1 MSFVLKIKRRS
12 RVPYYKYKAKD
23 LKGEVHKGSILLDDP
38 QALFAHLKEQQLFCI
53 SYKIGVQKKK
63 KIKKLKTKMLVIL
76 SRQMTTMLNSG
87 ISIIKCIGILHEQA
101 EDKFL
106 KSVLFKLYSEIQK
119 GNPLSRILREQG
131 QTFPDL
137 FIAMVEAGEKSG
149 SLDEAFE
156 KLAIHYEKEKELEEK
171 IKNAM
176 IYPIIL
182 GIVSIGVLLILLL
195 YVVPNF
201 FTLFTDMLDTL
212 PWSTK
217 FLLALSQFLI
227 NYWGMIILGIGVLVV
242 GFFAMGDQPWLKKRK
257 EYLYFH
263 LPVIGKLNKIIISA
277 RFAETLST
285 LYGSG
290 LSLIECV
297 DMSQKVIHHDQLDK
311 KLDKVKEEITIG
323 TPLSGAL
330 KNADIFPEMLVH
342 MVEIGEESGQLEEI
356 LEKTSRFYAQE
367 ADTAIKKLV
376 ALLEPTMIVVL
387 GIIVGFI
394 VAAIVPSM
402 YSVYKYIQ

>member
-1 MSFVLKIKRRS
+1 M
-12 RVPYYKYKAKD
+12 PYYKYKAKS
-23 LKGEVHKGSILLDDP
+23 LKGEVREGSIFLDSP
-38 QALFAHLKEQQLFCI
+38 QALFTHLKEQQLFCI
-53 SYKIGVQKKK
+53 SYKIEAQRKKKSK
-63 KIKKLKTKMLVIL
+63 KIKTKVLVIL
-76 SRQMTTMLNSG
+76 SRQIATMLNSG
-87 ISIIKCIGILHEQA
+87 ISIIKCIDILQEQA

-106 KSVLFKLYSEIQK
+106 KAILFKLYGEIQK
-119 GNPLSRILREQG
+119 GNPLSSILREQG

-137 FIAMVEAGEKSG
+137 FIAMVETGEKSG
-149 SLDEAFE
+149 SLDEVFA

-182 GIVSIGVLLILLL
+182 GIVSMGVLLILLL

-201 FTLFTDMLDTL
+201 FILFIDMIDTL

-217 FLLALSQFLI
+217 FLLALSQFLM
-227 NYWGMIILGIGVLVV
+227 NYWIAIIIVIGALILGLVLM
-242 GFFAMGDQPWLKKRK
+242 ADQPWLKTYK

-263 LPVIGKLNKIIISA
+263 LPVVGKLNQIIISA

-297 DMSQKVIHHDQLDK
+297 DMSQKVINHDQLDR
-311 KLDKVKEEITIG
+311 KLDKVKEEIAVG
-323 TPLSGAL
+323 TPLSLAL
-330 KNADIFPEMLVH
+330 KNTDIFPKMLVH
-342 MVEIGEESGQLEEI
+342 MVKIGEESGQLEEI
-356 LEKTSRFYAQE
+356 LEKTSQFYVQE

-376 ALLEPTMIVVL
+376 AFLEPGMIIIL
-387 GIIVGFI
+387 GIMIGFI

-402 YSVYKYIQ
+402 YSVYQQIQ

>member
-1 MSFVLKIKRRS
+1 M
-12 RVPYYKYKAKD
+12 PYYKYKAKD
-23 LKGEVHKGSILLDDP
+23 LKGEVHEGSILLDDP
-38 QALFAHLKEQQLFCI
+38 QALFTHLKEQQLFCT
-53 SYKIGVQKKK
+53 SYKVETQKKK
-63 KIKKLKTKMLVIL
+63 KSKKLKTKVLVII
-76 SRQMTTMLNSG
+76 SRQIATMLNSG
-87 ISIIKCIGILHEQA
+87 ISIIKCIDILQEQT

-106 KSVLFKLYSEIQK
+106 KAVLFKLYGEIQK
-119 GNPLSRILREQG
+119 GNPLSSILKEQG

-149 SLDEAFE
+149 SLDEAFG
-156 KLAIHYEKEKELEEK
+156 KLAIHYEKEKELEAK
-171 IKNAM
+171 IKSAM

-182 GIVSIGVLLILLL
+182 GIVSMVVLLILLL

-201 FTLFTDMLDTL
+201 FSLFVDMLDTL

-227 NYWGMIILGIGVLVV
+227 NHWIAIIIVIGILITSVFL
-242 GFFAMGDQPWLKKRK
+242 MRDQAWLKKGK
-257 EYLYFH
+257 EYLYFN

-297 DMSQKVIHHDQLDK
+297 DMGQKVIHHNQLDK

-323 TPLSGAL
+323 IPLSLAL
-330 KNADIFPEMLVH
+330 KEADIFPEMLIH
-342 MVEIGEESGQLEEI
+342 MVQIGEEAGQLEEI
-356 LEKTSRFYAQE
+356 LEKTAQFYTLE
-367 ADTAIKKLV
+367 ADTAIKKLI
-376 ALLEPTMIVVL
+376 ALLEPSMIVIL
-387 GIIVGFI
+387 GAIVGFI

-402 YSVYKYIQ
+402 YSVYQHIQ

>member
-1 MSFVLKIKRRS
+1 M
-12 RVPYYKYKAKD
+12 PNYQYKAKD
-23 LKGEVHKGSILLDDP
+23 LQGKYHEGTISVDNP
-38 QALFAHLKEQQLFCI
+38 QALYTQLKEQQLFCI
-53 SYKIGVQKKK
+53 TYKVVTQKNKK
-63 KIKKLKTKMLVIL
+63 NKKLKIKTLVIL
-76 SRQMTTMLNSG
+76 CRQIATMLNSG
-87 ISIIKCIGILHEQA
+87 VSIIKCIDILHKQA

-106 KSVLFKLYSEIQK
+106 KAVLLKLYGEIQK
-119 GNPLSRILREQG
+119 GNPLSSILREQG
-131 QTFPDL
+131 ETFPDL

-156 KLAIHYEKEKELEEK
+156 KLAVHYEKEKELEAK
-171 IKNAM
+171 VKNAM

-201 FTLFTDMLDTL
+201 FTLFTDMIDTL
-212 PWSTK
+212 PWSTR

-227 NYWGMIILGIGVLVV
+227 NQWVLIVSFTGILILAL
-242 GFFAMGDQPWLKKRK
+242 FAMKDQPWLKKYK

-297 DMSQKVIHHDQLDK
+297 DMSHKVVNNGQLNK
-311 KLDKVKEEITIG
+311 KLDKVKEEITVGI
-323 TPLSGAL
+323 PLSLAL
-330 KNADIFPEMLVH
+330 MNADIFPEMLVH
-342 MVEIGEESGQLEEI
+342 MVQIGEESGQLEEI

-367 ADTAIKKLV
+367 ADTAIKRLV
-376 ALLEPTMIVVL
+376 ALLEPAMIVIL
-387 GIIVGFI
+387 GVIVGFI

-402 YSVYKYIQ
+402 YSVYQHIQ

>member
-1 MSFVLKIKRRS
+1 M
-12 RVPYYKYKAKD
+12 PYYKYKAKD
-23 LKGEVHKGSILLDDP
+23 LKGEVHEDSILLDNP
-38 QALFAHLKEQQLFCI
+38 QALFAHLKDQKLFCVE
-53 SYKIGVQKKK
+53 YHEKDEKRKKS
-63 KIKKLKTKMLVIL
+63 KKLKTKVLVII
-76 SRQMTTMLNSG
+76 SRQIATMLNSG
-87 ISIIKCIGILHEQA
+87 ISIIKCIGILQEQT

-106 KSVLFKLYSEIQK
+106 KSILFKVYGEIQK
-119 GNPLSRILREQG
+119 GNALSSILKEQG

-149 SLDEAFE
+149 SLDEAFG
-156 KLAIHYEKEKELEEK
+156 KLALHYEKERELDEK
-171 IKNAM
+171 VKNAM

-182 GIVSIGVLLILLL
+182 GIVSIGVLLVLLL

-201 FTLFTDMLDTL
+201 FTLFADMLETL

-227 NYWGMIILGIGVLVV
+227 QHWPRILIGLGTFIASIILIK
-242 GFFAMGDQPWLKKRK
+242 DQLWFKQYR
-257 EYLYFH
+257 EYVYFQ

-297 DMSQKVIHHDQLDK
+297 DMGQRVINHKPLDK
-311 KLDKVKEEITIG
+311 RLDKVKEEITVG
-323 TPLSGAL
+323 VPLSLAL
-330 KNADIFPEMLVH
+330 KEADIFPEMLIH
-342 MVEIGEESGQLEEI
+342 MVQIGEEAGQLEEI
-356 LEKTSRFYAQE
+356 LEKTAQFYTLE
-367 ADTAIKKLV
+367 ADSAIKKLV
-376 ALLEPTMIVVL
+376 ALLEPSMIVLL
-387 GIIVGFI
+387 GAIVGFI

-402 YSVYKYIQ
+402 YSVYQHIQ